1 MADLSKFGVPLDGNK
16 LGILQPKLSYR
27 FRIVFQNFGTNQNL
41 RELTSS
47 VQSVGRPQVQY
58 QEAEVHAYNSVA
70 YVMGKHAWQTIEVVV
85 RDDIT
90 NAVTSA
96 VSSQVQRQLNHFEQI
111 GPVAGTNYKFG
122 MQIHTL
128 DGGNGEELESW
139 QLDGCWL
146 TNVTNGDFNYETGAD
161 YMRINMSVRYDNA
174 TLLSGPNDNDGTTV
188 AGDPFP
194 NILDGFTGGTTVG

>member
-1 MADLSKFGVPLDGNK
+1 MADLSKFGVPIDGEK
-16 LGILQPKLSYR
+16 QGMITPKLMWR
-27 FRIVFQNFGTNQNL
+27 FRVVFQNFGTNNNL
-41 RELTSS
+41 RELTAN
-47 VQSVGRPQVQY
+47 VQQVTRPSITY
-58 QEAEVHAYNSVA
+58 AKGELHSYNSVA
-70 YVMGKHAWQTIEVVV
+70 YYSGKHTWNPITLIV

-96 VSSQVQRQLNHFEQI
+96 VHAQVQRQLNHLEQI

-128 DGGNGEELESW
+128 DGTNNEELESW

-146 TNVTNGDFNYETGAD
+146 ESVENNEFNYTD
-161 YMRINMSVRYDNA
+161 TTSHMLINMGIQYDNA

-188 AGDPFP
+188 GGDPFP
-194 NILDGFTGGTTVG
+194 NLTDGYTGGTSIG

>member
-16 LGILQPKLSYR
+16 LGMLQPKLAYR
-27 FRIVFQNFGTNQNL
+27 FRIIFNNFGTNNNL
-41 RELTSS
+41 RELTAN
-47 VQSVGRPQVQY
+47 VIQVTRPQIQY
-58 QEAEVHAYNSVA
+58 QEIAVHSYNSIA
-70 YVMGKHAWQTIEVVV
+70 YAMGKHEWQPIELIV

-90 NAVTSA
+90 NATTA
-96 VSSQVQRQLNHFEQI
+96 AISSQVQRQLNHFEQI

-146 TNVTNGDFNYETGAD
+146 TNIQNNEFNYESGTEF
-161 YMRINMSVRYDNA
+161 MRINLSIRYDNA
-174 TLLSGPNDNDGTTV
+174 SLLGGPNDNDGTTV
-188 AGDPFP
+188 GGDPFP
-194 NILDGFTGGTTVG
+194 NLTSGFTGGTTLG

>member
-16 LGILQPKLSYR
+16 LGILQPKLAYR

-58 QEAEVHAYNSVA
+58 QEAEVHSYNSVA
-70 YVMGKHAWQTIEVVV
+70 YVMGKHAWQPIEIMV

-161 YMRINMSVRYDNA
+161 FMRITMSVRYDNA

-194 NILDGFTGGTTVG
+194 NILDGYTGGTTVG

>member
-16 LGILQPKLSYR
+16 LGILQPKLAYR
-27 FRIVFQNFGTNQNL
+27 FRVVFQNFGTNNNL
-41 RELTSS
+41 RELTAG
-47 VQSVGRPQVQY
+47 VQSVGRPSVQY
-58 QEAEVHAYNSVA
+58 GEAEVHSYNSIA
-70 YVMGKHAWQTIEVVV
+70 YIMGKHAWQPIELMV

-128 DGGNGEELESW
+128 AGDNGEELESW

-146 TNVTNGDFNYETGAD
+146 TNVVNGDFNYETAAD
-161 YMRINMSVRYDNA
+161 FMRITMTIRYDNA
-174 TLLSGPNDNDGTTV
+174 SLLSGPNDNDGTTV
-188 AGDPFP
+188 GGDPFP

>member
-16 LGILQPKLSYR
+16 LGMLQPKLAYR

-47 VQSVGRPQVQY
+47 VQSVGRPSIQY
-58 QEAEVHAYNSVA
+58 DEAEVHSYNSIA
-70 YVMGKHAWQTIEVVV
+70 YVMGKHRWQPIEIMV
-85 RDDIT
+85 RDDVT

-111 GPVAGTNYKFG
+111 GPVAGVNYKFG

-128 DGGNGEELESW
+128 DGSNGEELESW

-146 TNVTNGDFNYETGAD
+146 TQVGNGDFNYETAAD
-161 YMRINMSVRYDNA
+161 FMRITMTVRYDNA
-174 TLLSGPNDNDGTTV
+174 SLLSGPNDNDGTTV
-188 AGDPFP
+188 SGDPFP
-194 NILDGFTGGTTVG
+194 NILDGYTGGTTVG

>member
-16 LGILQPKLSYR
+16 LGMLQPKLAYR
-27 FRIVFQNFGTNQNL
+27 FRVIFQNFGTNNNL
-41 RELTSS
+41 RELTANVMQVS
-47 VQSVGRPQVQY
+47 RPAIQY
-58 QEAEVHAYNSVA
+58 QEIAVHSYNSIA
-70 YVMGKHAWQTIEVVV
+70 YAMGKHEWQVLNMVI

-90 NAVTSA
+90 NATTSA
-96 VSSQVQRQLNHFEQI
+96 ISSQVQRQLNHFEQI

-128 DGGNGEELESW
+128 DGTNGEELESW

-146 TNVTNGDFNYETGAD
+146 TNIQNNEYNYESSAE
-161 YMRINMSVRYDNA
+161 YMRINIDIRFDNA

-194 NILDGFTGGTTVG
+194 NLSTGFTGGTTIG

>member
-16 LGILQPKLSYR
+16 LGMLQPKLAYR
-27 FRIVFQNFGTNQNL
+27 FRIVFQNFGTNNNL

-47 VQSVGRPQVQY
+47 VQSVGRPSVQHE
-58 QEAEVHAYNSVA
+58 EAVVHSYNSVA
-70 YVMGKHAWQTIEVVV
+70 YVMGKHAWQPIEVMV

-128 DGGNGEELESW
+128 DGSNGEELESW

-146 TNVTNGDFNYETGAD
+146 TTVANGDFNYETAAD
-161 YMRINMSVRYDNA
+161 YMRITMTVRYDNA
-174 TLLSGPNDNDGTTV
+174 SLLSGPNDNDGTTV

-194 NILDGFTGGTTVG
+194 NILDGYSGGTTIG

>member
-16 LGILQPKLSYR
+16 LGILQPKLAYR

-47 VQSVGRPQVQY
+47 VQSVGRPQIQY
-58 QEAEVHAYNSVA
+58 QEAEVHSYNSVA
-70 YVMGKHAWQTIEVVV
+70 YVMGKHAWQPIEIMV

-161 YMRINMSVRYDNA
+161 FMRITMSVRYDNA
-174 TLLSGPNDNDGTTV
+174 SLLSGPNDNDGTTV

>member
-16 LGILQPKLSYR
+16 LGMLQPKLAYR
-27 FRIVFQNFGTNQNL
+27 FRIIFQNFGTNQNL

-47 VQSVGRPQVQY
+47 VQSVGRPQVTHE
-58 QEAEVHAYNSVA
+58 EAQVHSYNSVA
-70 YVMGKHAWQTIEVVV
+70 FVMGKHLWQPIEVMV

-146 TNVTNGDFNYETGAD
+146 TTVANGDFNYETAAD
-161 YMRINMSVRYDNA
+161 FMRITMTVRYDNA

-194 NILDGFTGGTTVG
+194 NILDGYTGGTSIG

>member
-1 MADLSKFGVPLDGNK
+1 MADLSKFGVPLDGTK
-16 LGILQPKLSYR
+16 LGMLQPKLAYR

-47 VQSVGRPQVQY
+47 VQSVGRPSVTH
-58 QEAEVHAYNSVA
+58 EEVPVHSYNSIA
-70 YVMGKHAWQTIEVVV
+70 YAMGKHAWQPIEIMV

-139 QLDGCWL
+139 QLDGCFL
-146 TNVTNGDFNYETGAD
+146 TNVVNNEFNYESGGEF
-161 YMRINMSVRYDNA
+161 MRIQMTVRYDNA

-188 AGDPFP
+188 GGDPFP
-194 NILDGFTGGTTVG
+194 NILDGFTGGTSVG